1 MKIWFG
7 YGSEHSMN
15 LILIGRFETVQTAE
29 AAISRIETLR
39 ELALKELPEPD
50 WPTREERMT
59 DPYLKALWAMEIYEM
74 SRGDVGG
81 FAFDY
86 QIDRTGTELE
96 IRTDE
101 REIQGF
107 LKVLL
112 HYGAKVEI
120 FSLHQWNKDG
130 TSRSDEFPND

>member
-15 LILIGRFETVQTAE
+15 LILIGRFENVQTAE
-29 AAISRIETLR
+29 AAIDRIEALR
-39 ELALKELPEPD
+39 ELALTELPGPD
-50 WPTREERMT
+50 WPTRDERMT
-59 DPYLKALWAMEIYEM
+59 DPYLQAMWAMEIHDM
-74 SRGDVGG
+74 SRGDVVG

-86 QIDRTGTELE
+86 RIDRTGTVIE

-112 HYGAKVEI
+112 NFDAKVEI
-120 FSLHQWNKDG
+120 FSLHRWNKDG
-130 TSRSDEFPND
+130 TSRSDEIPGD